1 MTGAPDRGL
10 EVTERRPSSR
20 NASIAILERR
30 DVAVHLPEVDHVDAR
45 ANRGIVM
52 DGEVVLYTRPPE
64 NSQELI
70 DDELAVIN
78 DGMKV
83 RVNGREMGMYA
94 SYSYLGLV
102 GHPRINEAAKK
113 AVDKFGTGTNGVRM
127 LAGTLTLHKELEET
141 IAHFKHTEAAVTY
154 SSGYVT
160 NLTVISGLMGR
171 GDYVFSDKLNHASIV
186 DGCLMSGAEFRR
198 FRHNDM
204 EHLEGLLK
212 NAPADVTKMV
222 VADAV
227 FSMDGDIVDLPKIV
241 ALCKQYSAWLM
252 IDEAHSVGVLG
263 KNGTGIEEHF
273 NMYGTIDIKMGTL
286 SKTIPSVG
294 GYVAS
299 NRDIITYLSHASRA
313 YIFSAALP
321 PAQAAA
327 ANEAFK
333 VILDEPWRIE
343 RLNQN
348 AKQFIGGLKGM
359 GFDTMLTETAIVPVL
374 CGEDD
379 VAFAMTREAQHHDV
393 FVLPVASPAVPQGL
407 ARLRATVTAA
417 HDPSEI
423 ERAMDVIGEA
433 GKKLGVIK

>member
-1 MTGAPDRGL
+1 MDLHTTDDAVTRRIKAMADRVNSFKEPGL
-10 EVTERRPSSR
+10 YFYNQPIQE
-20 NASIAILERR
+20 IL
-30 DVAVHLPEVDHVDAR
+30 P
-45 ANRGIVM
+45 
-52 DGEVVLYTRPPE
+52 
-64 NSQELI
+64 
-70 DDELAVIN
+70 
-78 DGMKV
+78 GMKV

-102 GHPRINEAAKK
+102 NHPRINEASKK
-113 AVDKFGTGTNGVRM
+113 AIDKYGTGTHGVRS
-127 LAGTLTLHKELEET
+127 LAGTLTIHTELEET
-141 IAHFKHTEAAVTY
+141 IANFKHAESALTY
-154 SSGYVT
+154 SSGYAT
-160 NLTVISGLMGR
+160 NLTVVSTMMGR

-212 NAPADVTKMV
+212 NAPSGVAKLVIADS
-222 VADAV
+222 V
-227 FSMDGDIVDLPKIV
+227 FSMDGDIIDLPKMV
-241 ALCKQYSAWLM
+241 ELCKTYGAYLM

-263 KNGTGIEEHF
+263 KTGTGIEEHF
-273 NMYGTIDIKMGTL
+273 NLYEGIDIKMGTL

-294 GYVAS
+294 GYVAGKK
-299 NRDIITYLSHASRA
+299 DLIDYLRHASRA

-333 VILDEPWRIE
+333 VILDEPE
-343 RLNQN
+343 RLEKLNLN
-348 AKQFIGGLKGM
+348 TKQFIGGLKNM

-374 CGEDD
+374 CGDD
-379 VAFAMTREAQHHDV
+379 EKAFMMTAEAQHNDV
-393 FVLPVASPAVPQGL
+393 FVLPVVSPAVPEGL
-407 ARLRATVTAA
+407 ARLRATVTAG

-433 GKKLGVIK
+433 GKKLGIIK

>member
-1 MTGAPDRGL
+1 MDLHNTDDSVTRRIKAI
-10 EVTERRPSSR
+10 TERVAHVKANDLYFYNQPVEK
-20 NASIAILERR
+20 IL
-30 DVAVHLPEVDHVDAR
+30 P
-45 ANRGIVM
+45 
-52 DGEVVLYTRPPE
+52 
-64 NSQELI
+64 
-70 DDELAVIN
+70 
-78 DGMKV
+78 GMRV
-83 RVNGREMGMYA
+83 RVRGREMGMYA

-102 GHPRINEAAKK
+102 NHPRINEAAKK
-113 AVDKFGTGTNGVRM
+113 AVDEFGTGTNGVRS
-127 LAGTLTLHKELEET
+127 LAGTLTIHTELEET
-141 IAHFKHTEAAVTY
+141 IAAFKHAESAITY
-154 SSGYVT
+154 SSGYAT
-160 NLTVISGLMGR
+160 NLTVVSTLMGR

-204 EHLEGLLK
+204 AHLEGLLR
-212 NAPADVTKMV
+212 NAPPDVAKLVIADS
-222 VADAV
+222 V
-227 FSMDGDIVDLPKIV
+227 FSMDGDIIDLPKAV
-241 ALCKQYSAWLM
+241 ALCKQYKAWLM

-263 KNGTGIEEHF
+263 AKGTGIEEYF
-273 NMYGTIDIKMGTL
+273 NLYDGIDIKMGTL

-294 GYVAS
+294 GYVAA
-299 NRDIITYLSHASRA
+299 RKEIITYLRHASRA

-348 AKQFIGGLKGM
+348 TKQFIGGLKSM

-374 CGEDD
+374 CGDD
-379 VAFAMTREAQHHDV
+379 DTAFAMTREAQHNDV
-393 FVLPVASPAVPQGL
+393 FVLPVVSPAVPEGL

-433 GKKLGVIK
+433 GKKLGVIR

>member
-1 MTGAPDRGL
+1 MDFHNTDDSLTRRVKAFTDRVAGLKANDLYYFNQPVEEILGGAK
-10 EVTERRPSSR
+10 VM
-20 NASIAILERR
+20 
-30 DVAVHLPEVDHVDAR
+30 VH
-45 ANRGIVM
+45 
-52 DGEVVLYTRPPE
+52 
-64 NSQELI
+64 
-70 DDELAVIN
+70 
-78 DGMKV
+78 
-83 RVNGREMGMYA
+83 GREMGMYA

-141 IAHFKHTEAAVTY
+141 IANFKHAEAAVTY

-160 NLTVISGLMGR
+160 NLTVVSSLMGR
-171 GDYVFSDKLNHASIV
+171 GDYIFSDKLNHASIV

-222 VADAV
+222 IADSV
-227 FSMDGDIVDLPKIV
+227 FSMDGDIIDLPKV
-241 ALCKQYSAWLM
+241 LELTKKYKAWLM
-252 IDEAHSVGVLG
+252 IDEAHSIGVLG
-263 KNGTGIEEHF
+263 EKGTGIEEHF
-273 NMYGTIDIKMGTL
+273 GLGDVIDIKMGTL

-294 GYVAS
+294 GYVAAS
-299 NRDIITYLSHASRA
+299 KEIITYLSHASRA

-348 AKQFIGGLKGM
+348 TKQFIGGLKSM

-379 VAFAMTREAQHHDV
+379 TAFAMTREAQHNDV
-393 FVLPVASPAVPQGL
+393 FVLPVASPAVPEGL
-407 ARLRATVTAA
+407 ARLSATVTAA

>member
-1 MTGAPDRGL
+1 MDFQNTDDSVTRRIRAFTDR
-10 EVTERRPSSR
+10 VSR
-20 NASIAILERR
+20 LKEHDLYFYNQPVAEIL
-30 DVAVHLPEVDHVDAR
+30 P
-45 ANRGIVM
+45 
-52 DGEVVLYTRPPE
+52 
-64 NSQELI
+64 
-70 DDELAVIN
+70 
-78 DGMKV
+78 GMKV

-113 AVDKFGTGTNGVRM
+113 AVDKYGTGTNGVRM

-141 IAHFKHTEAAVTY
+141 IAHFKHAEAAVTY

-160 NLTVISGLMGR
+160 NLTVVSSLMGR

-212 NAPADVTKMV
+212 NAPPDVAKLVIADS
-222 VADAV
+222 V
-227 FSMDGDIVDLPKIV
+227 FSMDGDIIDLPKM
-241 ALCKQYSAWLM
+241 LELTKKYKAWLM

-263 KNGTGIEEHF
+263 KTGTGIEEHF
-273 NMYGTIDIKMGTL
+273 GLGDVIDIKMGTL

-294 GYVAS
+294 GYVAA
-299 NRDIITYLSHASRA
+299 RKEIITYLSHASRA

-333 VILDEPWRIE
+333 VILDEPWHIE

-348 AKQFIGGLKGM
+348 TKQFIGGLKSM

-393 FVLPVASPAVPQGL
+393 FVLPVASPAVPEGL

-417 HDPSEI
+417 HEPSEI
-423 ERAMDVIGEA
+423 ERAMDVIGVA
-433 GKKLGVIK
+433 GKKLGIIK